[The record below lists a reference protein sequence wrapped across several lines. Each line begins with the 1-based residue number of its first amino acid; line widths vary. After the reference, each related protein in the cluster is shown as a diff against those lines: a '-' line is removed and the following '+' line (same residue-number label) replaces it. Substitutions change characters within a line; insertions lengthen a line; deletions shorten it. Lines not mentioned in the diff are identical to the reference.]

1 MKLIE
6 QKNLVLVFT
15 ILFITSCQTN
25 QNDVKESKVNKIIV
39 SEDKLFEEY
48 LDAQWDKDLEDRP
61 IFASLLGDKRFNQ
74 NITPNDLDY

>member
-74 NITPNDLDY
+74 NITPNDLD